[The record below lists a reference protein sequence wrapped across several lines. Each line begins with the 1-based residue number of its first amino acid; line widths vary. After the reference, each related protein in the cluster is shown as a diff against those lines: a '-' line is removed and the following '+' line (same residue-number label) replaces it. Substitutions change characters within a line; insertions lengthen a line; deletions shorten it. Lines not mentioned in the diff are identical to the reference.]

1 MRRNQSL
8 IDEEVNFEEHQELVS
23 TTDLRGVITYA
34 NHEFCSIAGYEMDE
48 LINKNH
54 NIVRHPDMPKAAFKE
69 MWDTLKQG
77 HSWRGAVKNLC
88 KDGRYYWVDA
98 FVTPIFEHGQLIGY
112 QSVRI
117 KLEQRAKRRAQKL
130 YAKINANKSLFSLR
144 ERTSLRQGLSI
155 AGILI
160 WLASVAMWG
169 SLSLAAINLLV
180 CIAILVLNYDEL
192 VITPATLK
200 QQKSQADSVSRY
212 VFSGSHPHSISEYR
226 EQMLSAKLRTVLG
239 RVKDSTLSFNSIAQ
253 GLDQQSTLTEQ
264 GISSQ
269 GTQLEQIAS
278 AMSQMSTT
286 IGEISTNTNNTAD
299 KVGITYQ
306 SCSDIKNHI
315 ADNSKMVSDLAV
327 QVEQAAAT
335 ATGLASEADKIGQV
349 MSEIEG
355 IAEQTNLLAL
365 NAAIE
370 AARAGEHG
378 RGFAVVADEVR
389 ALSSRTQNATAQIH
403 SSIKEIQDTLFSWSK
418 IMQSTKQ
425 QADDCVNT
433 TGQTQQELDS
443 IFIQISEISQLA
455 TDISAAAEQQ
465 QVVSKDIGSNV
476 EKIKGLGDD
485 NLQLSFSVARG
496 AAELVE
502 GSRKVNDLLLTF
514 KV

>member
-1 MRRNQSL
+1 
-8 IDEEVNFEEHQELVS
+8 
-23 TTDLRGVITYA
+23 
-34 NHEFCSIAGYEMDE
+34 
-48 LINKNH
+48 
-54 NIVRHPDMPKAAFKE
+54 
-69 MWDTLKQG
+69 
-77 HSWRGAVKNLC
+77 
-88 KDGRYYWVDA
+88 
-98 FVTPIFEHGQLIGY
+98 
-112 QSVRI
+112 
-117 KLEQRAKRRAQKL
+117 
-130 YAKINANKSLFSLR
+130 
-144 ERTSLRQGLSI
+144 
-155 AGILI
+155 
-160 WLASVAMWG
+160 
-169 SLSLAAINLLV
+169 
-180 CIAILVLNYDEL
+180 
-192 VITPATLK
+192 
-200 QQKSQADSVSRY
+200 
-212 VFSGSHPHSISEYR
+212 
-226 EQMLSAKLRTVLG
+226 
-239 RVKDSTLSFNSIAQ
+239 
-253 GLDQQSTLTEQ
+253 
-264 GISSQ
+264 
-269 GTQLEQIAS
+269 
-278 AMSQMSTT
+278 MSQMSTT